1 MLLNNQW
8 VSAEIKRK
16 SKVTRDKWKWESVIQ
31 IMGSRKRSPKRYI
44 YNGTILP
51 LEERKISNKQSN
63 LISKG
68 TVEKKKERRN
78 IN

>member
-1 MLLNNQW
+1 
-8 VSAEIKRK
+8 
-16 SKVTRDKWKWESVIQ
+16 
-31 IMGSRKRSPKRYI
+31 MGSRKRSPKRDV

-68 TVEKKKERRN
+68 TVEKKKEE
-78 IN
+78 I